1 MKLRAL
7 FLGGIVALG
16 LMSFS
21 AKIGDTLE
29 PIDPGTGTC
38 RQAPNLNDGTCNGST
53 NPCCASPGK
62 YLG

>member
-29 PIDPGTGTC
+29 PIDPGTC
-38 RQAPNLNDGTCNGST
+38 KQSSSLNDGTCNGST
-53 NPCCASPGK
+53 NPCCASPGR

>member
-1 MKLRAL
+1 MKLKAL

-21 AKIGDTLE
+21 TKIGETLN
-29 PIDPGTGTC
+29 PGTDLGSC
-38 RQAPNLNDGTCNGST
+38 RTIPTNDGTCNGST

>member
-1 MKLRAL
+1 MKLKAL

-21 AKIGDTLE
+21 TKIGETLE
-29 PIDPGTGTC
+29 PGTGLGSC
-38 RQAPNLNDGTCNGST
+38 RTIPTTNDGTCNGST
-53 NPCCASPGK
+53 NPCCASPGR